1 MVLMNIKNKSYHN
14 ILGDNVKEL
23 YWLLFKH
30 TGKIEYYLKYKNI
43 NKDDKNG
50 SNSGEGI

>member
-1 MVLMNIKNKSYHN
+1 MNIKNKCYHN
-14 ILGDNVKEL
+14 ILGDKVKEL

-30 TGKIEYYLKYKNI
+30 TGKIEYYLKYKN
-43 NKDDKNG
+43 KDDNDG